1 MRALEGDIV
10 LLVSV
15 TAVHVQLEHV
25 GNTWTMNSWV
35 FVDLSYRPI

>member
-15 TAVHVQLEHV
+15 TAVHVQLDHV
-25 GNTWTMNSWV
+25 GNTWTITIQRALTDS
-35 FVDLSYRPI
+35 